1 MKPYM
6 RRVQY
11 HETDMMGIAHHANYI
26 RWMEEAR
33 VDFLAQLGFPY
44 RAMEEMG
51 VVSPVRA
58 VRCQYK
64 KSCTFDDEIAIE
76 VSVKDFNGV
85 VLTIGYEMTNAAGEV
100 VCTAESEHVFLT
112 REGKF
117 LRMKRDLPEFT
128 AAVEALAAQ
137 GKAEE

>member
-1 MKPYM
+1 MRPYLHK
-6 RRVQY
+6 VQY

-33 VDFLAQLGFPY
+33 VDFLAQMGFPY
-44 RAMEEMG
+44 RAMEEAG
-51 VVSPVRA
+51 VVSPVRS

-64 KSCTFDDEIAIE
+64 KSCTFDDELSIA

-85 VLTIGYEMTNAAGEV
+85 VLTIGYEITNAAGEV
-100 VCTAESEHVFLT
+100 VCAAESEHVFLT

-117 LRMKRDLPEFT
+117 LRMKRDMPEFT
-128 AAVEALAAQ
+128 AALEALRDE
-137 GKAEE
+137 GKGQA

>member
-1 MKPYM
+1 MNPYL

-11 HETDMMGIAHHANYI
+11 HETDMMGIAHHSNYI

-44 RAMEEMG
+44 RAMEAAG

-64 KSCTFDDEIAIE
+64 KSCTFDDVLSIA

-85 VLTIGYEMTNAAGEV
+85 VLTVAYAMTNAAGEV
-100 VCTAESEHVFLT
+100 VCAAESEHVFLT
-112 REGKF
+112 REGRF
-117 LRMKRDLPEFT
+117 VRLKRDMPDF
-128 AAVEALAAQ
+128 AAALEALRD
-137 GKAEE
+137 GEEGGA